1 MTRAFN
7 FSAGP
12 AALPDAVLQRA
23 QKELLD
29 WNGQGVSVMEISH
42 RSDWFLEMAQKTE
55 SLLRSL
61 LTIPDSHDVLFMQ
74 GGATAQFSWVPMN
87 LGTQHKKAAYL
98 DSGFWSKKAI
108 KIAKN
113 YLDVEVIPLQ
123 WPNSPAETPLSSEVI
138 SSKNTALFDFS
149 AVDFSALAADKYDY
163 VHYTPNETIDGVEL
177 SAIPETPG
185 LSLVADFS
193 SSILSKPLDVN
204 RFDLIYAG
212 AQKNIG
218 PSGICMVII
227 RRSWCSKS
235 NPLATL
241 PDLFNYKKVTEQR
254 SMVNTPPTFAWYMC
268 GLMFEWLHQQGGLAA
283 MEEQNRLKAQRL
295 YQCID
300 QSRLYENKIP
310 AVLRSRMNVPFW
322 LKTPSLEGQ
331 FLQEAH
337 QRQLLGLKGHRA
349 VGGMRASLY
358 NAVGLNAVDA
368 LVDYMIEF
376 ENHHA
381 ESIHDG

>member
-12 AALPDAVLQRA
+12 AALPDAVLYKA

-29 WNGQGVSVMEISH
+29 WKGQGVSVMEISH
-42 RSDWFLEMAQKTE
+42 RSDWFLEMVQKTE
-55 SLLRSL
+55 SSLRSL
-61 LTIPDSHDVLFMQ
+61 LAIPDSHDVLFMQ

-87 LGTQHKKAAYL
+87 LGTQHKKAVYL
-98 DSGFWSKKAI
+98 DSGHWSNKAI
-108 KIAKN
+108 KIAGN

-123 WPNSPAETPLSSEVI
+123 YPKSLQETS
-138 SSKNTALFDFS
+138 LFDLS
-149 AVDFSALAADKYDY
+149 AVDADQHDY
-163 VHYTPNETIDGVEL
+163 LHYTPNETIDGVEL
-177 SAIPETPG
+177 SEIPNTQDVP
-185 LSLVADFS
+185 LVADFS
-193 SSILSKPLDVN
+193 SSILSKPLDVD

-218 PSGICMVII
+218 PAGICMLII
-227 RRSWCSKS
+227 RRSWYSQS

-241 PDLFNYKKVTEQR
+241 PDLFNYKKVAEQG
-254 SMVNTPPTFAWYMC
+254 SMVNTPPTFAWYLC

-283 MEEQNRLKAQRL
+283 MEEQSRIKAERL

-300 QSRLYENKIP
+300 QSQLYENTIP
-310 AVLRSRMNVPFW
+310 TVLRSRMNVPFW
-322 LKTPSLEGQ
+322 LKRSVLEDQ
-331 FLQEAH
+331 FLQEANN
-337 QRQLLGLKGHRA
+337 RQLLGLKGHRA

-368 LVDYMIEF
+368 LVEFMVEF
-376 ENHHA
+376 EKQYVK
-381 ESIHDG
+381 